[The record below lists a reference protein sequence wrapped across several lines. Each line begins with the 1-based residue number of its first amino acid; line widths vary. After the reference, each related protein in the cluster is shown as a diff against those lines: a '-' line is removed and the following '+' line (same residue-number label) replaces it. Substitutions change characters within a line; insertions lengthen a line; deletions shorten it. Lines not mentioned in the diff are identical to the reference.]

1 MTLNDVVKRVKDRSH
16 RGAVGTTTDEITAQI
31 IRAINDARRDIIVLL
46 PKSWLRKTSSFP
58 TVSGTTTYS
67 LASDVQEPALFRYT
81 TGGSDYL
88 LIKVDSE
95 REFYQKYYS
104 STAGNSKPQYYFD
117 AGIDSSGYRQ
127 ILLSPT
133 PDAAY
138 TVNYVYQ
145 KDGSATDLSTSD
157 LATAIPDIPNHLQG
171 ALWKGALYYFLKG
184 FDDPAQLVAKK
195 DFQEALMD
203 TEIAEER
210 DLDTNLAFRWG
221 VGGPGRQPGFSRD

>member
-31 IRAINDARRDIIVLL
+31 IRAINDARRDIINLV
-46 PKSWLRKTSSFP
+46 PKGWLRTTSSFA

-67 LASDVQEPALFRYT
+67 LASNTQEPSLFRYT

-88 LIKVDSE
+88 LVKIDSE
-95 REFYQKYYS
+95 REYYQKHYS
-104 STAGNSKPQYYFD
+104 SVLANSKPQYYFD
-117 AGIDSSGYRQ
+117 AGVDASGYRQ
-127 ILLSPT
+127 ILLHPT
-133 PDAAY
+133 PDAIY
-138 TVNYVYQ
+138 TINYVYY
-145 KDGSATDLSTSD
+145 KDPSVTDLSTSD
-157 LATAIPDIPNHLQG
+157 LATAVPDIPSHLQG

-184 FDDPAQLVAKK
+184 FDDPAQGIAKT
-195 DFQEALMD
+195 DFNEALLD
-203 TEIAEER
+203 TDIAEER